1 MIRKETTKTTDTK
14 REEKV
19 TKEINAKKEKKV
31 TKETNEKK
39 AMAKSPAKRERNTD
53 EEEESK
59 LIIPEDNDFVSYVTR
74 DKCDKTFLLYLSVT

>member
-1 MIRKETTKTTDTK
+1 
-14 REEKV
+14 
-19 TKEINAKKEKKV
+19 
-31 TKETNEKK
+31 
-39 AMAKSPAKRERNTD
+39 MAKSPAKRERNTD